1 MVIATT
7 VQSGPV
13 TPASLTE
20 VTAPRTV
27 NPDPAIVTFCP
38 APAVNKTEDGT
49 TALTTGVRKVKVGP
63 VPTPP
68 IKVVTTTGPE
78 EGPTEVPEK
87 QVMTMGDTST
97 GELQAR
103 GGVPSVMLA
112 MSAVES
118 ARVAEPEI
126 VTARLNSAGAEAG
139 TTKVMA
145 GTGWR

>member
-1 MVIATT
+1 MVSVTA

-13 TPASLTE
+13 TPESLTK
-20 VTAPRTV
+20 VTAPRKV

-38 APAVNKTEDGT
+38 APAVNKTEAGT
-49 TALTTGVRKVKVGP
+49 TALTTGVRKLKVGP

-78 EGPTEVPEK
+78 EGIAEVPEL

-97 GELQAR
+97 GELQVT
-103 GGVPSVMLA
+103 GGVPRVTLA

-118 ARVAEPEI
+118 ARTAEPSM
-126 VTARLNSAGAEAG
+126 VTVTPISAGVDTG
-139 TTKVMA
+139 TTEVMA